1 MCPPFQKEEGDPN
14 FENFKKGGEPE
25 KKFCGGGKQKGV
37 GKTSKNKGGTQL
49 CKLNLGIKKN
59 KNGDF

>member
-1 MCPPFQKEEGDPN
+1 MSPFQKEEGEPN

-37 GKTSKNKGGTQL
+37 GKTS
-49 CKLNLGIKKN
+49 NLGINLKFRDKKEQKRGLLETN
-59 KNGDF
+59 